1 MEYKINKRKIKGSR
15 IIVEIIMIL
24 FSVYMIIPFLWM
36 FSTSLR
42 LPKDSFTL
50 PPSILPTTFNLDSYI
65 EVFNKVPF
73 LNFYWNSLKI
83 ALLTALGVVVV
94 STTAAYAFARLKFP
108 GRDLLFI
115 LMLAGIMVPAQVT
128 IIPQFIMMSKVG
140 LKDNHLALIIP
151 AFFNPI
157 AIFLTRQHMKGIPAS
172 YEEAAFIDGAGYLRV
187 FFSIIFPMSSG
198 AVIVGAVLSFISSWN
213 EFFRALIFLNTETK
227 MTIPI
232 GITLLRGTYGSGNL
246 STILA
251 GVVLSMIA
259 SLIFYIFGQK
269 YLIEGVTTGGIKG

>member
-1 MEYKINKRKIKGSR
+1 MEYKLNKRKIKGSR
-15 IIVEIIMIL
+15 IAVEIIMIL
-24 FSVYMIIPFLWM
+24 FSAYMIIPFLWM

-65 EVFNKVPF
+65 EVFNKVPY

-128 IIPQFIMMSKVG
+128 II
-140 LKDNHLALIIP
+140 
-151 AFFNPI
+151 
-157 AIFLTRQHMKGIPAS
+157 
-172 YEEAAFIDGAGYLRV
+172 
-187 FFSIIFPMSSG
+187 
-198 AVIVGAVLSFISSWN
+198 
-213 EFFRALIFLNTETK
+213 
-227 MTIPI
+227 
-232 GITLLRGTYGSGNL
+232 
-246 STILA
+246 
-251 GVVLSMIA
+251 
-259 SLIFYIFGQK
+259 
-269 YLIEGVTTGGIKG
+269 